1 MSRGKIN
8 PPTSEMVLCV
18 RTGGIIVTGKELLFK
33 LIDENALD
41 KEISIEINKHDIPI
55 NSYKYEYFS
64 VADIN
69 VSGNQLIFHV
79 KVEK

>member
-1 MSRGKIN
+1 M
-8 PPTSEMVLCV
+8 
-18 RTGGIIVTGKELLFK
+18 TGKELILK

-64 VADIN
+64 VVDIN
-69 VSGNQLIFHV
+69 VSGNQLIFQ
-79 KVEK
+79 VEVEE

>member
-1 MSRGKIN
+1 M
-8 PPTSEMVLCV
+8 
-18 RTGGIIVTGKELLFK
+18 TGKELILK

-64 VADIN
+64 V
-69 VSGNQLIFHV
+69 V
-79 KVEK
+79 